1 MSFHV
6 YMKKDTKENQNKA
19 TRCLCEMFLKHS
31 DIRKLKMQREWKNIL
46 IPIWCSVWKISLH
59 IMCCASQFLP
69 VGHTPEPP
77 KLWELWLSS
86 HLHQTVLWACPWEHF
101 LDEWWMST
109 QVIVGS
115 ATLGRW
121 LLEVWRKLAEHSMK
135 NKPAS
140 RVHPGCL
147 LQFLSW
153 VPALVPLYGRLS
165 PFLPRLFLVSV
176 LSQQRKLN

>member
-1 MSFHV
+1 
-6 YMKKDTKENQNKA
+6 
-19 TRCLCEMFLKHS
+19 MFLKYS

-69 VGHTPEPP
+69 AGHTPEPP
-77 KLWELWLSS
+77 ELWELWPSS
-86 HLHQTVLWACPWEHF
+86 RLHRTVLWACPWEHF

-109 QVIVGS
+109 QAIVGS

-121 LLEVWRKLAEHSMK
+121 PLEVWKNLAEHSMK
-135 NKPAS
+135 NMKNSLAS
-140 RVHPGCL
+140 RVRPWSL

-153 VPALVPLYGRLS
+153 VPALVPLDGRLWPVS
-165 PFLPRLFLVSV
+165 SALFSRGCFLSV
-176 LSQQRKLN
+176 FYHSNRN